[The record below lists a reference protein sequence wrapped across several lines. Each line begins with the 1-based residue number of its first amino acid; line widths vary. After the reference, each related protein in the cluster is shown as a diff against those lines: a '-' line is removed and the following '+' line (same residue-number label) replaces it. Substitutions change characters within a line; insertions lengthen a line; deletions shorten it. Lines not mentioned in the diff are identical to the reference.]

1 MSHYIVI
8 LKCEYWLLCLCHF
21 YTFKVFCKMKTL
33 ITMLLNIHYSLES
46 FQMRMHYSL
55 IVQRVMKSKNLTH
68 KNVGFKRW
76 WQKSSPNWGAKI
88 EIHKNKGKEYVK
100 PLDMLNIKITYRNI
114 KCDTYVILEFWDL
127 VPTLF

>member
-1 MSHYIVI
+1 
-8 LKCEYWLLCLCHF
+8 
-21 YTFKVFCKMKTL
+21 
-33 ITMLLNIHYSLES
+33 
-46 FQMRMHYSL
+46 MR
-55 IVQRVMKSKNLTH
+55 SKNLTH

-88 EIHKNKGKEYVK
+88 EIHKNKGNEYVK

-127 VPTLF
+127 VPTLFYYILIYIMWKKWVNIVHIIRKLDFLCPWNENLKFHSYDAHGNN